1 MKIAIFEIEPWERQ
15 AFEGLEGEHDLV
27 YESGRLNRDKAQLH
41 GDADIVSTFIHSSL
55 NRGVLQQFSDL
66 KLIATRSTGFDHI
79 DLVIC
84 AEKGIKVANVPT
96 YGDNTV
102 AEHVFAL
109 LLAIS
114 HNLVE
119 AVDRTRR
126 GNFSLEGLDGF
137 DLQGKTMGVI
147 GTGSIGRHT
156 AKIARGFGMEVLA
169 FDVAPSETTARE
181 IGFTYVGMTELLSRS
196 DVISL
201 HVPGTDETKN
211 LISTEEFDAM
221 KDGVVL
227 INTARGS
234 VIDTEAMLR
243 ALSSGKLRAAGLD
256 VLAEEPAVRE
266 EAELLRSYFSKAH
279 NLDMLLADH
288 ILLRMRNVI
297 ITPHSAF
304 KTREAVQRILSTTH
318 DNIGCFIQGEPCNLV
333 NDSLSNE
340 GASP

>member
-15 AFEGLEGEHDLV
+15 AFEGLEGAHELA
-27 YESGRLNRDKAQLH
+27 YESGRLTESNAGDFI
-41 GDADIVSTFIHSSL
+41 DADIVSTFIHSRL
-55 NRGVLQQFSDL
+55 TQQVLKRFPRL
-66 KLIATRSTGFDHI
+66 KLVATRSTGFDHI
-79 DLVIC
+79 DLDAC
-84 AEKGIKVANVPT
+84 RQMGITVANVPT

-119 AVDRTRR
+119 SADRTRR

-137 DLQGKTMGVI
+137 DLQGKTMGVV
-147 GTGSIGRHT
+147 GLGNIGRHT

-169 FDVAPSETTARE
+169 FDLVPSDEIARE
-181 IGFTYVGMTELLSRS
+181 IGLRFVGLTELLSRS
-196 DVISL
+196 DIISL
-201 HVPGTDETKN
+201 HVPGTQSTEN
-211 LISTEEFDAM
+211 LISTKEFDAM
-221 KDGVVL
+221 KNGVVL

-234 VIDTEAMLR
+234 IIDTKAMLH

-266 EAELLRSYFSKAH
+266 EAELLRAYFSKAH
-279 NLDMLLADH
+279 NLDAVLADH

-304 KTREAVQRILSTTH
+304 KTREAVGRILTATH
-318 DNIGCFIQGEPCNLV
+318 DNIDCFLRGKPCNVV
-333 NDSLSNE
+333 NGTTGE
-340 GASP
+340 